1 MLLLKNAEVCA
12 PERLGKMDVLVG
24 GGQILAVAPELSPNL
39 PDVRVYDAGGM
50 TLVPGFLDQH
60 VHSIGGGGE
69 GGLHTRTP
77 ELVLSDVVRA
87 GVTTLV
93 GLLGTDGVTR
103 TMEALIAKTK
113 SLNNEGVTAFCLT
126 SAYQYPPTTLTGSV
140 MRDIV
145 YIQEVLGC
153 KLAISDHRGSPPTRD
168 EIIRLVSD
176 VRMAGLLSG
185 KPGVLHIHTG
195 AAPEGI
201 EPILEIVRT
210 TDIPPRHFRP
220 THLGKNLDQAIAFTH
235 MGGYAD
241 ITTKDDTPSQ
251 VHQLLEEAVAD
262 HITMSSDS
270 NGSMPKWD
278 SKRERIVGMGVGR
291 MTNLYR
297 AVRRMVTEEGIPLET
312 ALPFIT
318 SNVARALE
326 LYPRKGAVQVG
337 SDADLVLLDQ
347 DLSICGVFAKGRPM
361 MWEKE
366 LLAKGTFE
374 E

>member
-1 MLLLKNAEVCA
+1 MLLLKNAEVYA
-12 PERLGKMDVLVG
+12 PDRLGKKDVLIG
-24 GGQILAVAPELSPNL
+24 GGAILAVENELSPNL
-39 PDVRVYDAGGM
+39 PDVRIYDAKGKM
-50 TLVPGFLDQH
+50 VVPGFLDQH

-69 GGLHTRTP
+69 GGPHTRTP
-77 ELVLSDVVRA
+77 ELLLSDAVKA

-113 SLNNEGVTAFCLT
+113 SLNNEGITAFCLT
-126 SAYQYPPTTLTGSV
+126 SAYQYPPVTLTGSV

-145 YIQEVLGC
+145 YINEVLGC
-153 KLAISDHRGSPPTRD
+153 KLAISDHRGSHPTRE

-201 EPILEIVRT
+201 EPIMEIVRT

-220 THLGKNLDQAIAFTH
+220 THLGKNLDQAIAFTR
-235 MGGYAD
+235 MGGYSD
-241 ITTKDDTPSQ
+241 ITTKEDTPAMI
-251 VHQLLEEAVAD
+251 HRILEEAVVER
-262 HITMSSDS
+262 ITMSSDS

-278 SKRERIVGMGVGR
+278 SKREHIVGMGVGK

-297 AVRRMVTEEGIPLET
+297 TVRRMTAEENVPLET
-312 ALPFIT
+312 VLPLIT
-318 SNVARALE
+318 SNVARALD
-326 LYPRKGAVQVG
+326 LYPKKGAVQAG

-347 DLSICGVFAKGRPM
+347 DLSINGVIAKGQCM
-361 MWEKE
+361 MLDGEI
-366 LLAKGTFE
+366 LVKGTFE